1 MIVYEKK
8 IWVSKSIE
16 LDRYEPRLF
25 CSVNLH
31 WLLSL
36 FVEKIHCCTYNSFFS
51 FVLFCLFMFYC
62 IAGMGYKVYD
72 LFIYLVWKDLGHI
85 LLRSCWGSLNINVF
99 FFLNSVSKSIF
110 QHTSIY
116 KMVVKKQNCSV
127 KKTVTAMKEIQRKLR
142 KYFYEVLGQWLS
154 SGT

>member
-1 MIVYEKK
+1 MQFLLPTNYSKTFITEVIVYEKN

-51 FVLFCLFMFYC
+51 FVLFCFFMFYC

-72 LFIYLVWKDLGHI
+72 LFFYLVWKDLGHI
-85 LLRSCWGSLNINVF
+85 LLRSLRIIKHQCF
-99 FFLNSVSKSIF
+99 FNTLPFIKWLWRIKLKI
-110 QHTSIY
+110 
-116 KMVVKKQNCSV
+116 
-127 KKTVTAMKEIQRKLR
+127 VTAMNEIKRKLR
-142 KYFYEVLGQWLS
+142 KYFYEVLGQ
-154 SGT
+154 

>member
-1 MIVYEKK
+1 MGIHFNFFGMGKRCKNCPHTEKLHWFLRKFILQFLLPTNYSKTFITEVIVYEKN

-51 FVLFCLFMFYC
+51 FVLFCFFMFYC

-72 LFIYLVWKDLGHI
+72 LFFYLVWKDLGHK
-85 LLRSCWGSLNINVF
+85 LLRSCRGASM
-99 FFLNSVSKSIF
+99 FFLSF
-110 QHTSIY
+110 
-116 KMVVKKQNCSV
+116 
-127 KKTVTAMKEIQRKLR
+127 
-142 KYFYEVLGQWLS
+142 
-154 SGT
+154 